1 MRGRKPE
8 IQEKLPLMLVG
19 TGFVVIAICLR
30 AWLCVQQISDALS
43 EPLANQRLLGHVWWR
58 HDPFSLESMG
68 AVLLALACLG
78 MMLRAALR
86 LWKCGSRTN
95 RGLCAVCG
103 YPRPG
108 DASNACAEC
117 GLNVEQSAAMQRRD
131 VAFWSVLLSVTIL
144 SSVFSGLARA
154 LPGTFEV
161 TAQSGQIVAA
171 EFRQNVMASIRRIG
185 VVQVATWRANW
196 LEGSPRMPL
205 PPARV
210 RVAVE
215 IAGPPVDTDAVVVR
229 LDDAGHVVPEDVPLL
244 ESLWRRNGAVL
255 PADLQRLTG
264 LVEMEG
270 WTVADRMRRYQGM
283 SFSASTFFPS
293 RGTAVFGAC
302 LLLGFGGVV
311 VGLVWLDLRK
321 SRSLGARR
329 AAGSMA
335 AGPAGTP

>member
-1 MRGRKPE
+1 
-8 IQEKLPLMLVG
+8 MLVG

-58 HDPFSLESMG
+58 HDPFALESMG
-68 AVLLALACLG
+68 AALLALACLG
-78 MMLRAALR
+78 MMLRVAWR
-86 LWKCGSRTN
+86 LWGYGSRTN
-95 RGLCAVCG
+95 RGQCAACG
-103 YPRPG
+103 YPRPNE
-108 DASNACAEC
+108 ASTACAEC
-117 GLNVEQSAAMQRRD
+117 GLNVEQSAAVQRRD
-131 VAFWSVLLSVTIL
+131 AAMWSVLLSVTIL

-171 EFRQNVMASIRRIG
+171 EFRPNVMASIRRIA
-185 VVQVATWRANW
+185 VVQVATWRAG
-196 LEGSPRMPL
+196 LFEGSPRMPL

-215 IAGPPVDTDAVVVR
+215 PGSPSGDIDAVVVR

-244 ESLWRRNGAVL
+244 ESLWLRNGAVL
-255 PADLQRLTG
+255 PADFQRLTG

-283 SFSASTFFPS
+283 SFSASTFVPS

-302 LLLGFGGVV
+302 LLLGMAGFVV
-311 VGLVWLDLRK
+311 TLVLLDLR
-321 SRSLGARR
+321 RSQRLEARRWSAAQAAR
-329 AAGSMA
+329 AAG
-335 AGPAGTP
+335 TP

>member
-1 MRGRKPE
+1 
-8 IQEKLPLMLVG
+8 MLVG

-58 HDPFSLESMG
+58 HDPFAMESMG

-78 MMLRAALR
+78 MMLRVALR
-86 LWKCGSRTN
+86 LWKGGSRAN

-103 YPRPG
+103 YPRLG
-108 DASNACAEC
+108 DASNTCAEC
-117 GLNVEQSAAMQRRD
+117 GLNVEQSAAVQRRD
-131 VAFWSVLLSVTIL
+131 AALWSVLLSVTIL

-185 VVQVATWRANW
+185 VVQVATWRAG
-196 LEGSPRMPL
+196 LFEGSPRMPL

-215 IAGPPVDTDAVVVR
+215 ASAPLGDIDAVVVR
-229 LDDAGHVVPEDVPLL
+229 LDDAGRVVSEDVPLL
-244 ESLWRRNGAVL
+244 EALWRRNGAVL
-255 PADLQRLTG
+255 PADFQRLTG
-264 LVEMEG
+264 LVAMEG
-270 WTVADRMRRYQGM
+270 FMVAESMRRNQGM
-283 SFSASTFFPS
+283 SFSASTFVPS
-293 RGTAVFGAC
+293 PGTAVFGAC
-302 LLLGFGGVV
+302 LLLGMVGFVV
-311 VGLVWLDLRK
+311 TLVLLDLR
-321 SRSLGARR
+321 RSQRLEARRWSASQAAR
-329 AAGSMA
+329 AAGTA
-335 AGPAGTP
+335 

>member
-1 MRGRKPE
+1 
-8 IQEKLPLMLVG
+8 
-19 TGFVVIAICLR
+19 
-30 AWLCVQQISDALS
+30 
-43 EPLANQRLLGHVWWR
+43 
-58 HDPFSLESMG
+58 
-68 AVLLALACLG
+68 
-78 MMLRAALR
+78 
-86 LWKCGSRTN
+86 
-95 RGLCAVCG
+95 
-103 YPRPG
+103 
-108 DASNACAEC
+108 
-117 GLNVEQSAAMQRRD
+117 MQRRD

-185 VVQVATWRANW
+185 VVQVATWRAG
-196 LEGSPRMPL
+196 LFEGSPGMPL

-215 IAGPPVDTDAVVVR
+215 ESAPLGDIDAVVVR
-229 LDDAGHVVPEDVPLL
+229 LDDAGRVLLDDVPLL
-244 ESLWRRNGAVL
+244 EALWRRNGAVL
-255 PADLQRLTG
+255 PADFQRLTG
-264 LVEMEG
+264 LVATEG
-270 WTVADRMRRYQGM
+270 FMVAESMRRNQGR
-283 SFSASTFFPS
+283 SFGASTFVPS

-335 AGPAGTP
+335 AVPAGTP